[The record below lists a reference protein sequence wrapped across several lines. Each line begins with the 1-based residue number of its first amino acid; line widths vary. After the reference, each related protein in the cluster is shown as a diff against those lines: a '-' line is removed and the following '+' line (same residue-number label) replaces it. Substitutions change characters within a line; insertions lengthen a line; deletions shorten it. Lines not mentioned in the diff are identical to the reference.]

1 MGRPRTTRAIGVP
14 CAALILGLA
23 GCAATPKLTPA
34 QERTWDAFHKCS
46 PYARTVNLLEVRED
60 GSYRYSYVSEGENAS
75 FKECMKKEQGEAMKA
90 QVAFKFDP
98 AVGAL
103 TPPDAK
109 YLVRHAYLT
118 DAPPLEGKLQGLPP
132 KTTSFRSDQLVTFFL
147 GLNRSGQDVRGT
159 FTWYR
164 PDGTVESQQ
173 ERTLKNIAGS
183 SDWIW
188 YTQALPAAHARAP
201 GTWAVEA
208 SINNQVIG
216 RYEFRVAGP

>member
-1 MGRPRTTRAIGVP
+1 MGLPRMSRSIGCIQV
-14 CAALILGLA
+14 ALILGVA
-23 GCAATPKLTPA
+23 GCAEAPKMTPA

-46 PYARTVNLLEVRED
+46 PFARTVNLIEVRED
-60 GSYRYSYVSEGENAS
+60 GTYRYTYSSEGENAS
-75 FKECMKKEQGEAMKA
+75 FKECMKKEQGEALKA

-118 DAPPLEGKLQGLPP
+118 DAPPPEGKLQGLPP
-132 KTTSFRSDQLVTFFL
+132 KTTSFRANQSVTFFL
-147 GLNRSGQDVRGT
+147 GLNRSGQDAHGT

-164 PDGTVESQQ
+164 PNGSVESQQ
-173 ERTLKNIAGS
+173 ERTLKNVAGS
-183 SDWIW
+183 SEWAW
-188 YTQALPAAHARAP
+188 YTQVLPAARVREP
-201 GTWAVEA
+201 GTWVLEA

-216 RYEFRVAGP
+216 RYEFRVVGP